1 MPSLLPPLNDHH
13 PPRKEPIH
21 AIAVHCVTAI
31 ATNAAILDPTGMT
44 TGVNT
49 GRNGRSELGFWNR
62 PFAMAATF
70 VAILFA
76 QAEAG
81 LAELDSRASA
91 TGNLHSTLVNQL
103 IRAHGLRSVP
113 VLQAIGAGVL

>member
-1 MPSLLPPLNDHH
+1 MPSLLPPLNNHH
-13 PPRKEPIH
+13 SPGMETIH
-21 AIAVHCVTAI
+21 PMAVHFQI
-31 ATNAAILDPTGMT
+31 AMAGIAAIFDPIGMT

-81 LAELDSRASA
+81 LAERDSRASE
-91 TGNLHSTLVNQL
+91 TRKLHSTLVNQL